1 MGAKK
6 GRFTGR
12 YPAFENELN
21 EIKAELKKTPHRI
34 AWEKIKEDDK
44 FQQLAPGRKYFLDA
58 VKMIAYRAETA
69 MAGLLLGPTVDTPA
83 ARQLLRDLFVSEADI
98 LPDPENKQL
107 LIKVHAGSRPAVNK
121 SLRELLEKLNKSE
134 TIYPGTDMQ
143 LVYEIPKISG

>member
-1 MGAKK
+1 
-6 GRFTGR
+6 
-12 YPAFENELN
+12 
-21 EIKAELKKTPHRI
+21 
-34 AWEKIKEDDK
+34 
-44 FQQLAPGRKYFLDA
+44 
-58 VKMIAYRAETA
+58 MISYRAETA

-121 SLRELLEKLNKSE
+121 SLRELLEKLNKSD